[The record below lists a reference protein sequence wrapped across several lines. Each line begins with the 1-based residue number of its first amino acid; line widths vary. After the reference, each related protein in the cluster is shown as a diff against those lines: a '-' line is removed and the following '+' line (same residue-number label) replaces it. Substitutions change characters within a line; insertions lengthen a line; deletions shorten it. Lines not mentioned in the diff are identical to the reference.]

1 MTGRS
6 VLVFG
11 FALSLAPCL
20 SQAPADST
28 AAYDRVQ
35 QRREQAERLWRQK
48 DPLGIEMLRQV
59 LADLDTP
66 LIRDLAQGNPY
77 LLARGPNVHY
87 DLAIAYAL
95 RGAADLAITE
105 LEDVIDSGGF

>member
-1 MTGRS
+1 MTRRS

-11 FALSLAPCL
+11 FAWSIAPCL

-28 AAYDRVQ
+28 AAYDRIQ
-35 QRREQAERLWRQK
+35 QRREEAERLWRQK
-48 DPLGIEMLRQV
+48 DPQGIEKLRQV

-77 LLARGPNVHY
+77 LLARAPNVHY

-95 RGAADLAITE
+95 RGDEDLAITE
-105 LEDVIDSGGF
+105 LEEVLNS